1 MKQIFNPEEII
12 FVPTQECNLRCA
24 HCFVPKT
31 ANKLNLE
38 KSLAFLNDAIDD
50 GIMRVGFSG
59 GEPFL
64 ALDFVCA
71 VVQKTV
77 EAGAYF
83 DRLMTNAVAF
93 KDSSEMK
100 NALNRLFD
108 AGFDGVFGI
117 SFDAFHAQKVEKIAD
132 FIKEVESIWQERN
145 HVSLICTKKASA
157 NAKTLEMLKE
167 LAAKLDLRFDYDEA
181 DCEGEPERGYGGASD
196 FPSALVY
203 KDKLETFMNDGL
215 EFDSI
220 PVETID
226 FIAENPEDESAWQS
240 DGWFT
245 EDYCA
250 GPGHVYYV
258 HADGNV
264 AACCGYANECDA
276 LILGNINSMTYEQ
289 IAENA
294 QASCKSGFLSTVYKI
309 GLLKEAKK
317 LEKQGHKFPGKGRTS
332 DNCLFCRYLLQ
343 KVKAEE

>member
-1 MKQIFNPEEII
+1 MKQIFVPEEII
-12 FVPTQECNLRCA
+12 FVPTQACNLRCA
-24 HCFVPKT
+24 HCFVPQN
-31 ANKLNLE
+31 ADKLNLE
-38 KSLAFLNDAIDD
+38 KSLEFLHSAIED

-71 VVQKTV
+71 VMQKTV

-132 FIKEVESIWQERN
+132 FIKEVESLWQERN
-145 HVSLICTKKASA
+145 HVSLVCTKKASA
-157 NAKTLEMLKE
+157 NAKTLEMLHE
-167 LAAKLDLRFDYDEA
+167 LAEKLDLRFDYDEA
-181 DCEGEPERGYGGASD
+181 ECEDEPECSGGVSD

-240 DGWFT
+240 DIWFS

-264 AACCGYANECDA
+264 AACCGYANECGA
-276 LILGNINSMTYEQ
+276 LILGNINSMSYEQ

-294 QASCKSGFLSTVYKI
+294 QISCKSDFLSTVYKT